1 MRRKERIF
9 DMAMMTFRDVWQKT
23 LVQLEE
29 MVTKN
34 ALEMWI
40 GTLEPVA
47 YEDDAAILIS
57 PSPFQRDI
65 VMSKYKDVI
74 SAAMTEVVGF
84 DISINVLTPE
94 ERKKGPEE
102 KKYLAQPEEEKKEE
116 TDPISQFT
124 ATISHPE
131 YTFESFVVGDSNRHA
146 HAASLA
152 VAQNPS
158 GAYNPL
164 FIYGASGL
172 GKTHLLY
179 AIQNE
184 VKRRFPEK
192 NCLYIR
198 SEDFINEFISM
209 VGQQKKSMDFKNKY
223 RSLDLFMVDD
233 IQFIGGKESTQVEFF
248 NTFEALFGENK
259 QIVLVSDR
267 PPRDIQL
274 LTDRLRS
281 RFESGVIVSVGQPE
295 YELKAAIIRQ
305 RCKFYHMDL
314 TDDVV
319 EFIAQHVKS
328 NIRQIEGVLKKMM
341 AYRLI
346 SQSTPNMAIAQSAIR
361 DITNENQPL
370 PVVVDKILLEVSR
383 EYDVTIDEICSQR
396 RIEKITNARQ
406 IAMYIMREIT
416 PMSLPEIGKQFKRDH
431 STVHHAIEKVEYKIS
446 MNPNL
451 KLRID
456 DIIKSIREK

>member
-1 MRRKERIF
+1 
-9 DMAMMTFRDVWQKT
+9 MTFRNVWEKT
-23 LVQLEE
+23 LVQLQE

-40 GTLEPVA
+40 STLEPVA
-47 YEDDAAILIS
+47 YEDDAAVLIS

-74 SAAMTEVVGF
+74 AAAMTEVVGF
-84 DISINVLTPE
+84 DIDVNVITPDERKRGISTSAVPVPPPE
-94 ERKKGPEE
+94 EN
-102 KKYLAQPEEEKKEE
+102 
-116 TDPISQFT
+116 DPITNITS
-124 ATISHPE
+124 TIAHPE
-131 YTFESFVVGDSNRHA
+131 YTFGNFVVGDSNRHA
-146 HAASLA
+146 HAACMA

-184 VKRRFPEK
+184 VQLKYPDK
-192 NCLYIR
+192 NCLYVR
-198 SEDFINEFISM
+198 SEDFINEFIEL
-209 VGQQKKSMDFKNKY
+209 VVQQKKAMDFKNKY

-233 IQFIGGKESTQVEFF
+233 IQFLGGKESIQVEFF
-248 NTFEALFGENK
+248 NTFEALFGDNK
-259 QIVLVSDR
+259 QIILVSDR

-305 RCKFYHMDL
+305 RCQFYHMEL

-370 PVVVDKILLEVSR
+370 PVVIDKILLEVSR
-383 EYDVTIDEICSQR
+383 EYDVTIDEICSSR

-416 PMSLPEIGKQFKRDH
+416 PMSLPEIGKQFGNRDH
-431 STVHHAIEKVEYKIS
+431 STVHHAIERVEYKIR
-446 MNPNL
+446 MNSNL

-456 DIIKSIREK
+456 DIIKNIREK

>member
-1 MRRKERIF
+1 
-9 DMAMMTFRDVWQKT
+9 MTFRNVWEKT

-29 MVTKN
+29 MVSKN

-40 GTLEPVA
+40 NTLEPVA

-74 SAAMTEVVGF
+74 AAAMTEVVGF
-84 DISINVLTPE
+84 DIDINVLTPE
-94 ERKKGPEE
+94 ERTRGPVSAPSPAVQPPEE
-102 KKYLAQPEEEKKEE
+102 
-116 TDPISQFT
+116 DPIANITSSL
-124 ATISHPE
+124 SHPE
-131 YTFESFVVGDSNRHA
+131 YTFENFVVGDSNRHA
-146 HAASLA
+146 HAACMA

-184 VKRRFPEK
+184 VQKRFPDK
-192 NCLYIR
+192 NCLYVR
-198 SEDFINEFISM
+198 SEDFINEFIEL
-209 VGQQKKSMDFKNKY
+209 VVQQKKAMDFKNKY

-233 IQFIGGKESTQVEFF
+233 IQFIGGKESIQVEFF
-248 NTFEALFGENK
+248 NTFEALFGDNK
-259 QIVLVSDR
+259 QIILVSDR

-305 RCKFYHMDL
+305 RCLFYHMDL
-314 TDDVV
+314 ADDVV

-370 PVVVDKILLEVSR
+370 PVVIDKILLEVSR
-383 EYDVTIDEICSQR
+383 EYDVTIDELTGQKR
-396 RIEKITNARQ
+396 VAKISDARQ

-416 PMSLPEIGKQFKRDH
+416 PMSLPEIGKQFGNRDH
-431 STVHHAIEKVEYKIS
+431 STVHHSIERVEYKIK
-446 MNPNL
+446 MNSNL

-456 DIIKSIREK
+456 EIIKSIREK

>member
-1 MRRKERIF
+1 
-9 DMAMMTFRDVWQKT
+9 MTLRDVWDKT
-23 LVQLEE
+23 LVQLKE
-29 MVTKN
+29 MVTNN
-34 ALEMWI
+34 ALDMWI
-40 GTLEPVA
+40 STLELVA
-47 YEDDAAILIS
+47 YEDDAAIFIS

-65 VMSKYKDVI
+65 VMSKYKDI
-74 SAAMTEVVGF
+74 IAAAMTEVVGF
-84 DISINVLTPE
+84 DIDVNVVTAE
-94 ERKKGPEE
+94 ERKRSSVTPVVVPSE
-102 KKYLAQPEEEKKEE
+102 KE
-116 TDPISQFT
+116 DPISNIT
-124 ATISHPE
+124 SSIVHPE
-131 YTFESFVVGDSNRHA
+131 YTFENFVVGDSNRHA
-146 HAASLA
+146 HAASMA
-152 VAQNPS
+152 VAKNPS

-184 VKRRFPEK
+184 VKSKFPTK
-192 NCLYIR
+192 NCLYVR
-198 SEDFINEFISM
+198 SEDFINEFIEL
-209 VGQQKKSMDFKNKY
+209 VVQQKKSMDFKNKY

-233 IQFIGGKESTQVEFF
+233 IQFIGGKESIQVEFF
-248 NTFEALFGENK
+248 NTFEALFGDNK

-305 RCKFYHMDL
+305 RCKFYRMDL
-314 TDDVV
+314 SDDVV

-370 PVVVDKILLEVSR
+370 PVVIDKILLEVSA
-383 EYDVTIDEICSQR
+383 EYDVSIDEITGQKR
-396 RIEKITNARQ
+396 VAKISDARQ

-416 PMSLPEIGKQFKRDH
+416 PMSLPEIGKQFENRDH
-431 STVHHAIEKVEYKIS
+431 ATVHHAIKRVEDKIRS
-446 MNPNL
+446 NPNL

-456 DIIKSIREK
+456 DIIKNIREK

>member
-1 MRRKERIF
+1 
-9 DMAMMTFRDVWQKT
+9 MTFRNVWEKT

-40 GTLEPVA
+40 STLEPVA
-47 YEDDAAILIS
+47 YEDDAAVLIS

-74 SAAMTEVVGF
+74 AAAMTEVVGF
-84 DISINVLTPE
+84 EIDINVLTPE
-94 ERKKGPEE
+94 ERKRGPSPHAVQDQKPAEND
-102 KKYLAQPEEEKKEE
+102 AI
-116 TDPISQFT
+116 TSITSS
-124 ATISHPE
+124 IVHPD
-131 YTFESFVVGDSNRHA
+131 YSFENFVVGDSNRHA
-146 HAASLA
+146 HAACMA

-184 VKRRFPEK
+184 VQKKFPSK
-192 NCLYIR
+192 NCLYVR
-198 SEDFINEFISM
+198 SEDFINEFIEL
-209 VGQQKKSMDFKNKY
+209 VVQQKKAMDFKNKY

-233 IQFIGGKESTQVEFF
+233 IQFIGGKESIQVEFF
-248 NTFEALFGENK
+248 NTFEALFGDNK
-259 QIVLVSDR
+259 QIILVSDR

-305 RCKFYHMDL
+305 RCQFYHMEL

-370 PVVVDKILLEVSR
+370 PVVIDKILLEVSR
-383 EYDVTIDEICSQR
+383 EYDVTIDEICSSR
-396 RIEKITNARQ
+396 RIEKITHARQ

-416 PMSLPEIGKQFKRDH
+416 PMSLPEIGKQFGNRDH
-431 STVHHAIEKVEYKIS
+431 STVHHAIERVEYKIS
-446 MNPNL
+446 MNSNL

-456 DIIKSIREK
+456 DIIKNIREK

>member
-1 MRRKERIF
+1 
-9 DMAMMTFRDVWQKT
+9 
-23 LVQLEE
+23 
-29 MVTKN
+29 
-34 ALEMWI
+34 
-40 GTLEPVA
+40 
-47 YEDDAAILIS
+47 
-57 PSPFQRDI
+57 
-65 VMSKYKDVI
+65 
-74 SAAMTEVVGF
+74 
-84 DISINVLTPE
+84 
-94 ERKKGPEE
+94 
-102 KKYLAQPEEEKKEE
+102 
-116 TDPISQFT
+116 
-124 ATISHPE
+124 
-131 YTFESFVVGDSNRHA
+131 
-146 HAASLA
+146 
-152 VAQNPS
+152 
-158 GAYNPL
+158 
-164 FIYGASGL
+164 
-172 GKTHLLY
+172 KTHLLY

-184 VKRRFPEK
+184 VRRRFPDK
-192 NCLYIR
+192 NCLYVR
-198 SEDFINEFISM
+198 SEDFINEFIEL
-209 VGQQKKSMDFKNKY
+209 VVQQKKAIDFKNKY

-233 IQFIGGKESTQVEFF
+233 IQFIGGKESIQMEFF
-248 NTFEALFGENK
+248 NTFEALFGDNK
-259 QIVLVSDR
+259 QIILVSDR

-305 RCKFYHMDL
+305 RCLFYKMEL

-370 PVVVDKILLEVSR
+370 PVVIDKILLEVSR
-383 EYDVTIDEICSQR
+383 EYDVTIDEMCSSR
-396 RIEKITNARQ
+396 RMEKITNARQ

-416 PMSLPEIGKQFKRDH
+416 PMSLPEIGNQFGGRDH
-431 STVHHAIEKVEYKIS
+431 STVHHAIVKVEQKIKANS
-446 MNPNL
+446 NL

>member
-1 MRRKERIF
+1 
-9 DMAMMTFRDVWQKT
+9 MTFRNVWEKT
-23 LVQLEE
+23 LVQLQE

-34 ALEMWI
+34 ALDMWI
-40 GTLEPVA
+40 KTLEPVA
-47 YEDDAAILIS
+47 YKDDAAVLVS

-74 SAAMTEVVGF
+74 AAAMTEVVGF
-84 DISINVLTPE
+84 DIDVNVITQEENVRGTTPPKIE
-94 ERKKGPEE
+94 ENK
-102 KKYLAQPEEEKKEE
+102 EEEP
-116 TDPISQFT
+116 DPISNFT
-124 ATISHPE
+124 ASIVHPE
-131 YTFESFVVGDSNRHA
+131 YTFDSFVVGDSNRHA
-146 HAASLA
+146 HAACIA

-184 VKRRFPEK
+184 VKRKFPGK
-192 NCLYIR
+192 NCLYVR
-198 SEDFINEFISM
+198 SEDFTNEFIEAVRSSS
-209 VGQQKKSMDFKNKY
+209 QSDFKNKY
-223 RSLDLFMVDD
+223 RTVDLFMVDD
-233 IQFIGGKESTQVEFF
+233 VQFLGGKESTQSEFF
-248 NTFEALFGENK
+248 HTFEALYGDNK

-295 YELKAAIIRQ
+295 YELKAAIVRQ
-305 RCKFYHMDL
+305 RCQFYKMDL
-314 TDDVV
+314 ADDVV

-370 PVVVDKILLEVSR
+370 PVVIDKILLEVSR

-416 PMSLPEIGKQFKRDH
+416 PMSLPEIGKQFGNRDH
-431 STVHHAIEKVEYKIS
+431 STVHHAIERVEYKIR
-446 MNPNL
+446 MNSNL

-456 DIIKSIREK
+456 DIIKNIREK

>member
-1 MRRKERIF
+1 
-9 DMAMMTFRDVWQKT
+9 MTFLNVWEKT
-23 LVQLEE
+23 LVQLQE

-34 ALEMWI
+34 ALDMWI
-40 GTLEPVA
+40 KTLEPVA
-47 YEDDAAILIS
+47 YKDDAAVLIS

-74 SAAMTEVVGF
+74 AAAMTEVVGF
-84 DISINVLTPE
+84 EIDVNVITQEENVRGSAPQKTE
-94 ERKKGPEE
+94 ERM
-102 KKYLAQPEEEKKEE
+102 EEEP
-116 TDPISQFT
+116 DPISNFT
-124 ATISHPE
+124 ASIVHPE
-131 YTFESFVVGDSNRHA
+131 YTFDSFVVGDSNRHA
-146 HAASLA
+146 HAACMA
-152 VAQNPS
+152 VAKNPS

-184 VKRRFPEK
+184 VKRKYPDK
-192 NCLYIR
+192 NCLYVR
-198 SEDFINEFISM
+198 SEDFINEFIEL
-209 VGQQKKSMDFKNKY
+209 VVQQKKAMDFKNKY

-233 IQFIGGKESTQVEFF
+233 IQFIGGKESIQVEFF
-248 NTFEALFGENK
+248 NTFEALFGDNK

-305 RCKFYHMDL
+305 RCQFYKMEL
-314 TDDVV
+314 SDDVV

-370 PVVVDKILLEVSR
+370 PVVIDKILLEVSR
-383 EYDVTIDEICSQR
+383 EYDVTIDEICSSR

-416 PMSLPEIGKQFKRDH
+416 PMSLPEIGKQFGNRDH
-431 STVHHAIEKVEYKIS
+431 STVHHAIERVEYKIR
-446 MNPNL
+446 MNSNL

-456 DIIKSIREK
+456 DIIKNIREK

>member
-1 MRRKERIF
+1 
-9 DMAMMTFRDVWQKT
+9 MTFRNVWEKT
-23 LVQLEE
+23 LIQLKE
-29 MVTKN
+29 MVSQN
-34 ALEMWI
+34 ALDMWI

-47 YEDDAAILIS
+47 YEDDAAVLIS

-84 DISINVLTPE
+84 EININVVIPE
-94 ERKKGPEE
+94 ERKKPVPAAVTPAPVEE
-102 KKYLAQPEEEKKEE
+102 
-116 TDPISQFT
+116 DPITNITSS
-124 ATISHPE
+124 IVHPE
-131 YTFESFVVGDSNRHA
+131 FTFESFVVGDSNRHA
-146 HAASLA
+146 HAACLA
-152 VAQNPS
+152 VAKNPS

-179 AIQNE
+179 AVQNE
-184 VKRRFPEK
+184 VKRKYPEK
-192 NCLYIR
+192 NCLYVR
-198 SEDFINEFISM
+198 SEDFTNEFIES
-209 VGQQKKSMDFKNKY
+209 VKNSSQSEFKNKY
-223 RSLDLFMVDD
+223 RTVDLFMMDD
-233 IQFIGGKESTQVEFF
+233 VQFIGGKESTQSEFF
-248 NTFEALFGENK
+248 HTFEALYGENK

-295 YELKAAIIRQ
+295 FELKAAIIRQ
-305 RCKFYHMDL
+305 RCQFYNMEL

-370 PVVVDKILLEVSR
+370 PVVIDKILLEVSR
-383 EYDVTIDEICSQR
+383 EYDVSIDEICSSR

-416 PMSLPEIGKQFKRDH
+416 PMSLPEIGKQFGNRDH
-431 STVHHAIEKVEYKIS
+431 STVHHAIERVEYKIK
-446 MNPNL
+446 MNSNL

-456 DIIKSIREK
+456 DIIKNIREK

>member
-1 MRRKERIF
+1 
-9 DMAMMTFRDVWQKT
+9 MTFRNVWEKT
-23 LVQLEE
+23 LIQLKE
-29 MVTKN
+29 MVSQN

-47 YEDDAAILIS
+47 YEDDAAVLIS

-84 DISINVLTPE
+84 DININVVTPE
-94 ERKKGPEE
+94 ERKKPVPVAAAPAPVEE
-102 KKYLAQPEEEKKEE
+102 
-116 TDPISQFT
+116 DPITNITSSI
-124 ATISHPE
+124 AHPE
-131 YTFESFVVGDSNRHA
+131 FTFESFVVGDSNRHA
-146 HAASLA
+146 HAACLA
-152 VAQNPS
+152 VAKNPS

-179 AIQNE
+179 AVQNE
-184 VKRRFPEK
+184 VKRKYPDK
-192 NCLYIR
+192 NCLYVR
-198 SEDFINEFISM
+198 SEDFTNEFIES
-209 VGQQKKSMDFKNKY
+209 VKNSSQSEFKNKY
-223 RSLDLFMVDD
+223 RTVDLFMMDD
-233 IQFIGGKESTQVEFF
+233 VQFIGGKESTQSEFF
-248 NTFEALFGENK
+248 HTFEALYGENK

-295 YELKAAIIRQ
+295 FELKAAIIRQ
-305 RCKFYHMDL
+305 RCQFYNMEL

-370 PVVVDKILLEVSR
+370 PVVIDKILLEVSR
-383 EYDVTIDEICSQR
+383 EYDVSIDEICSSR

-416 PMSLPEIGKQFKRDH
+416 PMSLPEIGKQFGNRDH
-431 STVHHAIEKVEYKIS
+431 STVHHAIERVEYKIK
-446 MNPNL
+446 MNSNL

-456 DIIKSIREK
+456 DIIKNIREK